1 MFLKQSPAFTLSLTV
16 VISALIANHPLA
28 HASSD
33 LQNNIQA
40 AAATLPQPTL
50 YAAQKY
56 TPNKPSQ
63 HYALGRAD
71 EQSADEDESDT
82 EKSDGSEDS
91 AMEERIAV
99 MSHHSQG
106 VHLQSDLLVAFVYA
120 VAVAGI
126 LI

>member
-1 MFLKQSPAFTLSLTV
+1 MFLKQSSVFTLSLTL

-28 HASSD
+28 HASSN
-33 LQNNIQA
+33 LQSNIQA

-56 TPNKPSQ
+56 TPNKLNQ

-71 EQSADEDESDT
+71 EQSAGEDESDI

-91 AMEERIAV
+91 AMEERIASV
-99 MSHHSQG
+99 SHHSQG
-106 VHLQSDLLVAFVYA
+106 VHLQSDLLVAFVYT